1 MQVVTEDLRHKLELL
16 GTIAERPSNKEEGVD
31 VKLGLLQD
39 VVMTLLD
46 EVKALKDASE
56 KDVSGGISLVDE
68 VRRFEVGLIQ
78 RALEQTHG
86 HQTRA
91 AQLLGINLTTLNYKI
106 KRYNIPLCVC
116 PRDKTA
122 LKVAS

>member
-1 MQVVTEDLRHKLELL
+1 MQVVTEELRQKLELL
-16 GTIAERPSNKEEGVD
+16 GAIAERRPNEEAAVEA
-31 VKLGLLQD
+31 KIGLLQD

-46 EVKALKDASE
+46 EVKALKDAAD
-56 KDVSGGISLVDE
+56 KDMSCGISLVDE
-68 VRRFEVGLIQ
+68 VRRFEVSLIQ

-116 PRDKTA
+116 PRDKMT